1 MAGVVF
7 ILSFGT
13 VAPVPTRG
21 CLRVSLRRP
30 TLPEWCQDRRGQ
42 DSGSAATVGTM
53 GTRADVLGHGEGKHR
68 AIAHRKGRL
77 ESDPMLIVV
86 VQEEN
91 MDQRLLYLQD
101 ASTARR
107 GIRSSGL

>member
-1 MAGVVF
+1 M
-7 ILSFGT
+7 
-13 VAPVPTRG
+13 
-21 CLRVSLRRP
+21 
-30 TLPEWCQDRRGQ
+30 PERCQDRWGQ
-42 DSGSAATVGTM
+42 DPGSATTVGTM
-53 GTRADVLGHGEGKHR
+53 GTGADVLGHGEGKHR